1 MKMKMEDFLCK
12 YIDNVRRALDSRTR
26 TTTSARFSRATISAR
41 KPASF
46 WREKRDIVVI
56 LAQGFAKMLSCQNKS
71 RTRLQFLLF
80 SFNIKEAQLPAKR
93 ITEQPFLPT
102 QSKINRTGYKF
113 LKYFR

>member
-1 MKMKMEDFLCK
+1 M
-12 YIDNVRRALDSRTR
+12 
-26 TTTSARFSRATISAR
+26 TTSTRFMSAR

-46 WREKRDIVVI
+46 WREKRDTVVI

-80 SFNIKEAQLPAKR
+80 SFNIKEARKAKR

-102 QSKINRTGYKF
+102 KSKINRSGYKF
-113 LKYFR
+113 PKYFR